1 MSEQA
6 GTIPV
11 GVPARA
17 RRTGEAGH
25 KPYNAE
31 PLVWTERMLEALERG
46 VQGGKW
52 YSLIDK
58 IVSVEVLDRAFTK
71 VASNRGAAGVDH
83 VTVDQFASRREEE
96 LARLS
101 EELRTG
107 KYRPQPIRRQYIPKP
122 GSREKRPLGIPT
134 IRDRTVQAALLMAL
148 EPIYERGFAEHSY
161 GFRPGRGARDGLR
174 RVDAL
179 LRDGYSF
186 VVDVDLK
193 SYFDSIPHERLL
205 ALVGEKV
212 ADGKVMELIA
222 GFLRQGIMD
231 GLQIWVPTMGTPQGA
246 VISPLLSNIY
256 LDPLDQ
262 TMAEQGFEMVRYAD
276 DFVILCRSQRDA
288 EEALA
293 RVQAWATRV
302 GLTLHPTKTR
312 LVDAR
317 EEAFEFL
324 GYRFYGG
331 RKWPRAKSLDKFRT
345 TIRAKTK
352 RTAGKS
358 LARIIEDINRTLRG
372 WFGYFKHSYKTTFGD
387 LDGWVRMR
395 LRSILRKQQGR
406 RGVAKGADHQ
416 RWTNAYFTRQGLF
429 CLKHAH
435 VRARQSPRG

>member
-293 RVQAWATRV
+293 RGA
-302 GLTLHPTKTR
+302 
-312 LVDAR
+312 
-317 EEAFEFL
+317 
-324 GYRFYGG
+324 
-331 RKWPRAKSLDKFRT
+331 
-345 TIRAKTK
+345 
-352 RTAGKS
+352 
-358 LARIIEDINRTLRG
+358 
-372 WFGYFKHSYKTTFGD
+372 
-387 LDGWVRMR
+387 MR
-395 LRSILRKQQGR
+395 
-406 RGVAKGADHQ
+406 
-416 RWTNAYFTRQGLF
+416 NA
-429 CLKHAH
+429 
-435 VRARQSPRG
+435 